1 MKPTHPFW
9 KYVSF
14 TLLSLTA
21 VTAIILVFFWNSLN
35 QEESSTLIKI
45 FNHHFLYIIGALFI
59 FGCTVFFGL
68 EFIFNEYIKPL
79 KKITSEASII
89 SSSNHSHRLNI
100 IGNKDIELLSS
111 VINGFAANLENM
123 DKNITQQALTARKE
137 TEKERNLLAAIMAE
151 LPQGVVIC
159 NKNGRIL
166 LFNNLA
172 KTILTQNGDTTS
184 DKYFIGI
191 GRSLFKLINKNLLLN
206 TLKNIELRLNE
217 DQQNLASFF
226 VTPIQTGHLIS
237 AEAIPILDQK
247 KIMTGFILTFQ
258 DVTQDINQYDITHEK
273 FDSLKQDITKYTA
286 TIEQAINKSVNKEK
300 HTHLLKT
307 LDQLSFKY
315 DQVTDIVLEALNP
328 ETSLEKKQRSA
339 VFTASRPEFYDFDLF
354 KAVDVKAGKENIY
367 LLDTSLKNLMYTVF
381 DTETTGLDPDG
392 GDEIIS
398 IGAVRIANNKIVYQD
413 LFEELVDP
421 KRDIP
426 LESYNIHGI
435 NYEMVEGKKDI
446 NATLPIFKNYTS
458 QSVLVGHNIAFDM
471 KMLKVKEKTTNIKFT
486 NPVLDT
492 LLLSAILHPAQEKH
506 DMESIAKR
514 LGIDIL
520 GRHTALGDAIAT
532 AEIFIK
538 LIDILN
544 SNGILTL
551 KDAINASQRT
561 YYARLK
567 Y

>member
-1 MKPTHPFW
+1 M
-9 KYVSF
+9 
-14 TLLSLTA
+14 
-21 VTAIILVFFWNSLN
+21 
-35 QEESSTLIKI
+35 
-45 FNHHFLYIIGALFI
+45 
-59 FGCTVFFGL
+59 
-68 EFIFNEYIKPL
+68 
-79 KKITSEASII
+79 
-89 SSSNHSHRLNI
+89 
-100 IGNKDIELLSS
+100 
-111 VINGFAANLENM
+111 
-123 DKNITQQALTARKE
+123 
-137 TEKERNLLAAIMAE
+137 
-151 LPQGVVIC
+151 
-159 NKNGRIL
+159 
-166 LFNNLA
+166 
-172 KTILTQNGDTTS
+172 
-184 DKYFIGI
+184 
-191 GRSLFKLINKNLLLN
+191 
-206 TLKNIELRLNE
+206 
-217 DQQNLASFF
+217 ASFF
-226 VTPIQTGHLIS
+226 VTTIQTGHLIS
-237 AEAIPILDQK
+237 AETIPILDQEQK
-247 KIMTGFILTFQ
+247 MTGFILTFQ
-258 DVTQDINQYDITHEK
+258 DVTEDVNQYDITHEK
-273 FDSLKQDITKYTA
+273 FTSLKQDLTDYSTTIKEIINQSANTKRHQHLITTFDK
-286 TIEQAINKSVNKEK
+286 
-300 HTHLLKT
+300 
-307 LDQLSFKY
+307 LSDKY
-315 DQVTDIVLEALNP
+315 DQITNIVLETLNP
-328 ETSLEKKQRSA
+328 ETSLQEKQHSA

-354 KAVDVKAGKENIY
+354 KAGDVKAGKENID
-367 LLDTSLKNLMYTVF
+367 LLDTNLKDLMYTVF
-381 DTETTGLDPDG
+381 DTETTGLDPDD

-435 NYEMVEGKKDI
+435 NYEMVAGKKDI

-471 KMLKVKEKTTNIKFT
+471 KMLKVKETTTNIKFS

-532 AEIFIK
+532 AEIFLK
-538 LIDILN
+538 LVSILN